1 MSLKERMYS
10 VLLVSSNEKLNAAL
24 LSMLPQSR
32 YSPVQ
37 IVSDISAAKR
47 LWSERSFDFVIINSP
62 LPDGDGSRFAIDI
75 AAGSGASV
83 LLLIRAE
90 QLEDTREKVIE
101 HGVFVMA
108 RPLNRIFLSLGFDW
122 MASAR
127 ERQKKS
133 EKKTLSI
140 EEKMEEIRL
149 VNRAKWLLISK
160 KEMEE
165 SQAHRY
171 IEKQAM
177 DRCISRKEIATE
189 IIQTYS

>member
-24 LSMLPQSR
+24 LSMLPESR

-75 AAGSGASV
+75 ASSSGASV
-83 LLLIRAE
+83 LLLIRTE
-90 QLEDTREKVIE
+90 QLEDVREKVIE

-108 RPLNRIFLSLGFDW
+108 RPLNRILLSLGFDW

-160 KEMEE
+160 MEMEE

-177 DRCISRKEIATE
+177 NRCISRKEIATE